1 LLRQPPDNV
10 DPSVMAL
17 LVHLIARR
25 PCALLV
31 PVLDGG
37 KWNVEQH
44 RNLIRREAGLADS
57 LVACEA

>member
-1 LLRQPPDNV
+1 
-10 DPSVMAL
+10 MAL
-17 LVHLIARR
+17 LVHLIARG
-25 PCALLV
+25 PCAFLV
-31 PVLDGG
+31 PLVDSG